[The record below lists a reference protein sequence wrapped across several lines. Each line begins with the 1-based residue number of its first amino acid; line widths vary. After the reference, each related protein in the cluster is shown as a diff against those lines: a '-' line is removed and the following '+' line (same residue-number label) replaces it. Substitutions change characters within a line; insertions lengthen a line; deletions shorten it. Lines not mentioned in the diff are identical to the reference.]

1 MENKNRLRQAQS
13 DNGQAQSDN
22 GQAQSK
28 KDVKGD
34 CQTEPVEVLI
44 TGAAGFIGHHL
55 AKLLIQNGYR
65 VTGID
70 NINDYYDQNLK
81 LARLR
86 DLGIDTSDLQENVPV
101 QGDIT
106 FVKIDLRDAEAVMN
120 LFKESKFD
128 YVVNLAAQA
137 GVRYSL
143 ENPQSYVDNNIT
155 GFLNI
160 LQACRAYPVKHLLF
174 ASSSSVYGLSEEIP
188 FSTNAHTDHPLAMYA
203 ASKKANE
210 MMAHSYAHLFGIPS
224 TGLRFFT
231 VYGPWGR
238 PDMALHIFAKAIVE
252 DKEFEV
258 FNHGNMSRD
267 FTYVADIVESV
278 KRLIPKPP
286 QKNNPA
292 FDPKKPVPSMSS
304 APYQIFNVGNNSP
317 VALMDYVHGVE
328 KALGKKGKIVYKPM
342 QPGDVSATYA
352 NVQSLFDYIDFKP
365 STTIEEGIQAFVK
378 QFLALRASTGS
389 A

>member
-1 MENKNRLRQAQS
+1 MLKEGITMGMEENK
-13 DNGQAQSDN
+13 
-22 GQAQSK
+22 
-28 KDVKGD
+28 KDK
-34 CQTEPVEVLI
+34 VLI

-55 AKLLIQNGYR
+55 SKLLVKNNYKVI
-65 VTGID
+65 GID

-81 LARLR
+81 LARLT
-86 DLGIDTSDLQENVPV
+86 DLGIDISQIEENKPLH
-101 QGDIT
+101 GSIT
-106 FVKIDLRDAEAVMN
+106 FIKLDLRNAKDIME
-120 LFKESKFD
+120 LFKKERFD

-143 ENPQSYVDNNIT
+143 ENPQSYIDNNIT

-160 LQACRAYPVKHLLF
+160 IEGCRNYPVKHLVY

-188 FSTNAHTDHPLAMYA
+188 FSTSSHTDHPLAMYA

-210 MMAHSYAHLFGIPS
+210 MMAHSYAHLFNVPT

-238 PDMALHIFAKAIVE
+238 PDMALHIFTKAIVE
-252 DKEFEV
+252 DREFEV

-267 FTYVADIVESV
+267 FTYVDDIVESV

-286 QKNNPA
+286 KPNNPA
-292 FDPKKPVPSMSS
+292 FNPKKPNPSMST
-304 APYQIFNVGNNSP
+304 APYQLFNVGNNSP
-317 VALMDYVHGVE
+317 VALMDYVHAVE
-328 KALGKKGKIVYKPM
+328 EALGKKGKIVYKPM

-352 NVQSLFDYIDFKP
+352 NVESLFEYIDFKP
-365 STTIEEGIQAFVK
+365 STTIKEGIKIFVDK
-378 QFLALRASTGS
+378 YLELNK
-389 A
+389 

>member
-1 MENKNRLRQAQS
+1 MKNNNKSN
-13 DNGQAQSDN
+13 
-22 GQAQSK
+22 K
-28 KDVKGD
+28 
-34 CQTEPVEVLI
+34 VLV

-55 AKLLIQNGYR
+55 SKLLVKNNYQ
-65 VTGID
+65 VVGID

-81 LARLR
+81 LARLE
-86 DLGIDTSDLQENVPV
+86 DMDIDTSKIAYNIPLEGNIKFIKLDLQDKENVH
-101 QGDIT
+101 
-106 FVKIDLRDAEAVMN
+106 K
-120 LFKESKFD
+120 LFESEKFD

-143 ENPQSYVDNNIT
+143 ENPQSYIDNNIT

-160 LQACRAYPVKHLLF
+160 LEGCRNYPVKHLVY

-188 FSTNAHTDHPLAMYA
+188 FSTSSHTDHPLAMYA

-210 MMAHSYAHLFGIPS
+210 MMAHSYSHLFNIPS

-238 PDMALHIFAKAIVE
+238 PDMALHIFTKAIVE

-258 FNHGNMSRD
+258 FNHGDMSRD
-267 FTYVADIVESV
+267 FTYVDDIVESV

-286 QKNNPA
+286 KPNNPQ
-292 FDPKKPVPSMSS
+292 FNPKKPKPSISS
-304 APYQIFNVGNNSP
+304 APYQLFNIGNNSP
-317 VALMDYVHGVE
+317 VALMDYVHAVE
-328 KALGKKGKIVYKPM
+328 KALGKKGKIVFKPM

-352 NVQSLFDYIDFKP
+352 NVESLYDYIDFKP
-365 STTIEEGIQAFVK
+365 STNIEDGIKVFVDK
-378 QFLALRASTGS
+378 YLDLNK
-389 A
+389 

>member
-1 MENKNRLRQAQS
+1 MEKNLKNKIL
-13 DNGQAQSDN
+13 
-22 GQAQSK
+22 
-28 KDVKGD
+28 V
-34 CQTEPVEVLI
+34 

-55 AKLLIQNGYR
+55 SKLLVRNNYA
-65 VTGID
+65 VVGID

-81 LARLR
+81 LARLT
-86 DLGIDTSDLQENVPV
+86 DLGIDTTAIADNKRLE
-101 QGDIT
+101 GDIT
-106 FVKIDLRDAEAVMN
+106 FIKLDLRNAGDVMQ
-120 LFKESKFD
+120 LFKEEQFD

-160 LQACRAYPVKHLLF
+160 LEGCRNHPVKHLLY

-188 FSTNAHTDHPLAMYA
+188 FSTSSHTDHPLAMYA

-210 MMAHSYAHLFGIPS
+210 MMAHSYAHLFDIPS

-238 PDMALHIFAKAIVE
+238 PDMALHIFTKAIVE

-258 FNHGNMSRD
+258 FNYGNMSRD
-267 FTYVADIVESV
+267 FTYVDDIVESV
-278 KRLIPKPP
+278 KRLIPLPP
-286 QKNNPA
+286 THNNPK
-292 FDPKKPVPSMSS
+292 FNPKKPNPSMST
-304 APYQIFNVGNNSP
+304 APYQLFNVGNNSP
-317 VALMDYVHGVE
+317 VALMDYVHAVE

-352 NVQSLFDYIDFKP
+352 NVESLFEYINFKP
-365 STTIEEGIQAFVK
+365 ATTIEEGIRAFVDK
-378 QFLALRASTGS
+378 YLELNE
-389 A
+389 

>member
-1 MENKNRLRQAQS
+1 M
-13 DNGQAQSDN
+13 
-22 GQAQSK
+22 K
-28 KDVKGD
+28 K
-34 CQTEPVEVLI
+34 VLV

-55 AKLLIQNGYR
+55 SKLLVKNGYN
-65 VTGID
+65 VVGID
-70 NINDYYDQNLK
+70 NINNYYDQNLK
-81 LARLR
+81 LARLE
-86 DLGIDTSDLQENVPV
+86 DLGIDISKIEENKPLK
-101 QGDIT
+101 GSIT
-106 FVKIDLRDAEAVMN
+106 FIKLDMRNASDVMQ
-120 LFKESKFD
+120 LFKKERFD

-143 ENPQSYVDNNIT
+143 ENPQSYIDNNIT

-160 LQACRAYPVKHLLF
+160 LEGCRNYPVKHLVY

-188 FSTNAHTDHPLAMYA
+188 FSTSSHTDHPLAIYA

-210 MMAHSYAHLFGIPS
+210 MMAHSYAHLFKIPS

-238 PDMALHIFAKAIVE
+238 PDMALHIFTKAIVE

-267 FTYVADIVESV
+267 FTYVDDIVESV

-286 QKNNPA
+286 QPNNPA
-292 FDPKKPVPSMSS
+292 FDPKNPDPSMST
-304 APYQIFNVGNNSP
+304 APYQLFNIGNNSP
-317 VALMDYVHGVE
+317 VALMDYVHAVE

-352 NVQSLFDYIDFKP
+352 NVKSLFEYIDFKP
-365 STTIEEGIQAFVK
+365 STTIEEGIQAFVDK
-378 QFLALRASTGS
+378 YLELNK
-389 A
+389 